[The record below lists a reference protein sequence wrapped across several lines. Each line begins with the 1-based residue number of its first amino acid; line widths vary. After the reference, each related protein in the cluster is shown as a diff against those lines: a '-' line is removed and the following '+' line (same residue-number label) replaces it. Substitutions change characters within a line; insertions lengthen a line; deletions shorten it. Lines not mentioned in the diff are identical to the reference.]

1 METVLE
7 VLAHDGVDDVMAI
20 DELIDVETKRSLT
33 HLSHLDL
40 DLLVFDVIMNQRV
53 DFNHRSEEGEGDSD
67 LSCLHKRQQK
77 VNAFLSQSIQTLMSC
92 KGLFPF
98 FKDLAAHVDQF
109 HLISSVSI

>member
-1 METVLE
+1 VETVLE
-7 VLAHDGVDDVMAI
+7 VLTHDGVDYMMTF
-20 DELIDVETKRSLT
+20 DELIDEETKRSLT

-40 DLLVFDVIMNQRV
+40 DLLVFDVVMNQGV

-67 LSCLHKRQQK
+67 LPCLHKRQQK
-77 VNAFLSQSIQTLMSC
+77 VNAFLSQPIQALMSC

-109 HLISSVSI
+109 HLIGSVSI